1 MSWTL
6 LPRRPKPYRR
16 KDFVDRERYRPDYR
30 ALAGELMRAVE
41 FESALDV
48 GCANGFLL
56 SEFLAAGRR
65 VRGIEVSP
73 AVREILPAELADA
86 VQIGDF
92 TAAAGAWDLVC
103 CVEVAEHIPPER
115 SEELVATLVR
125 CARRAI
131 YFTAAP
137 PGQAGHGHIN
147 CRNHAEWLAWFEQLG
162 WVEDPVRTAR
172 LKSVL
177 SGLESAPWLAANS
190 FLLVPAVSGPS
201 AVSGGG

>member
-16 KDFVDRERYRPDYR
+16 KDFLDRERYRPDYR
-30 ALAGELMRAVE
+30 ALAAELMRAVE
-41 FESALDV
+41 FESVLDV

-65 VRGIEVSP
+65 VRGIELSP
-73 AVREILPAELADA
+73 AVSEVLPAELLEA
-86 VQIGDF
+86 VRIGDF
-92 TAAAGAWDLVC
+92 TAAGGVWDLVC

-137 PGQAGHGHIN
+137 PGQAGRGHIN
-147 CRNHAEWLAWFEQLG
+147 CREHAEWLAWFDGLG
-162 WVEDPVRTAR
+162 WVRDPGRTADLR
-172 LKSVL
+172 AAL
-177 SGLESAPWLAANS
+177 SGLESAPWLATNS
-190 FLLVPAVSGPS
+190 ILLVPGGAAPIS
-201 AVSGGG
+201 AGG